1 MTRRLRWRTVITD
14 TIAAVRGFRR
24 ELRLAVEAR
33 VELLE
38 IRHALYCLA
47 IIDDRDVADTVT
59 ELAQYAVRHGYGDPA
74 VQRHAEA
81 AVLRDAIRRGDA
93 GPAITVHMPPPRCRG
108 CGLEQP

>member
-1 MTRRLRWRTVITD
+1 MTRPRWRTAITD
-14 TIAAVRGFRR
+14 TIAAVRGMRT
-24 ELRLAVEAR
+24 ELGLAVEAR
-33 VELLE
+33 VDLLR
-38 IRHALYCLA
+38 IRHTLYCLG
-47 IIDDRDVADTVT
+47 IPDDRDVPDVVT